1 MIADDCAS
9 VHPVRTKY
17 WDLSMTADVLANM
30 MTVDTF
36 ASVMIEARAFTWPST
51 ATPSPGDDIE

>member
-1 MIADDCAS
+1 
-9 VHPVRTKY
+9 VHPVRTKH

-30 MTVDTF
+30 MTVGTF
-36 ASVMIEARAFTWPST
+36 ASVIEARAFTWPST